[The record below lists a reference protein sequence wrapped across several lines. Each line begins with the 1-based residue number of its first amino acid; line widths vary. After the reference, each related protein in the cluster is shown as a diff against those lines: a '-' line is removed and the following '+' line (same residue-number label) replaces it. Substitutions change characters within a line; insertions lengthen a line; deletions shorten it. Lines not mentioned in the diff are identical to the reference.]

1 MTMRLKSSCIRCLL
15 DKQPDRI
22 PAEASEEQK
31 VECLQR
37 ILKRIG
43 EARGEES
50 APVIVRDVERILKEM
65 FGSSSDFTEIKRYY
79 NEMMLEKAPG
89 LRRKIQEAEAPFRL
103 ALKYAMTGNYID
115 FGARHQVE
123 DHKLEELL
131 EAAPQVKLP
140 ETVCRELEADLET
153 AKSVVYLTDNCG
165 EIVLD
170 RLLMEQIRAGYP
182 DAELTV
188 LVRGEA
194 VVNDAD
200 MEDARQTGLMELGRV
215 LGNGNDIGG
224 TWMEELSEEA
234 LCALKKADVI
244 LSKGQGNFDTL
255 QGCGLNVYYL
265 FMCKCEMFTERFGV
279 KLFDGVLVRDRALCG
294 EP

>member
-1 MTMRLKSSCIRCLL
+1 M
-15 DKQPDRI
+15 
-22 PAEASEEQK
+22 
-31 VECLQR
+31 
-37 ILKRIG
+37 
-43 EARGEES
+43 
-50 APVIVRDVERILKEM
+50 
-65 FGSSSDFTEIKRYY
+65 
-79 NEMMLEKAPG
+79 
-89 LRRKIQEAEAPFRL
+89 
-103 ALKYAMTGNYID
+103 
-115 FGARHQVE
+115 
-123 DHKLEELL
+123 
-131 EAAPQVKLP
+131 
-140 ETVCRELEADLET
+140 
-153 AKSVVYLTDNCG
+153 
-165 EIVLD
+165 
-170 RLLMEQIRAGYP
+170 
-182 DAELTV
+182 
-188 LVRGEA
+188 RGEA

-244 LSKGQGNFDTL
+244 LSKGQGNFETL